1 MNFAIG
7 PYCPWPR
14 DVWDDTCIHPP
25 GSAGIIAELRN
36 ERGRQAHANM
46 SPHAHSDVGS
56 FPVNS
61 RVQSDGVLQ
70 AGRSDTDRQ
79 GLSLHAPAMGKFL
92 AEMAG
97 KDGCWE
103 WPKFCDK
110 NGYGRTKLN
119 GKTTVATRVAW
130 QLTRAPIPVGLFVLH
145 ECDNPPCCR
154 PSHLFLGTQKDNCQD
169 AKSKDRH
176 SRGTRNGIAKL
187 SDDAVRDIRTSKLTQ
202 WELARKYGVWQAAIW
217 QVIHRKRWQHVQD

>member
-1 MNFAIG
+1 MLTSGMAKRIIIKPCKQCGQSFRPLG
-7 PYCPWPR
+7 KKGGKTVYCSP
-14 DVWDDTCIHPP
+14 TCI
-25 GSAGIIAELRN
+25 
-36 ERGRQAHANM
+36 M
-46 SPHAHSDVGS
+46 HSRLKCVG
-56 FPVNS
+56 
-61 RVQSDGVLQ
+61 
-70 AGRSDTDRQ
+70 
-79 GLSLHAPAMGKFL
+79 
-92 AEMAG
+92 
-97 KDGCWE
+97 DGCWE

-217 QVIHRKRWQHVQD
+217 QVIHRKRWQHVLD